1 MNTNKDYINVHPS
14 TVSHDGS
21 GSNGIGYVVRELA
34 KDIHIDGFNPQQGDV
49 LIFDNSL
56 GISSQDELA
65 NLITNIHVEAD
76 NFIVNFGNEVTLT
89 LTGVQPDQISWD
101 NVIVGDPDTADSNT
115 DDPVTADPGTTDSDV
130 SDPISAD
137 PGATDPDGDD
147 PVTADPGT
155 TDPDVS
161 DPISAD
167 PGTTDPDGG
176 DSVTADP
183 GTTDPDVSDPISADP
198 GATDPDGDDPVTADP
213 GTTDPGV
220 SDPISADPGTTDPDG
235 GDSVTADPGTTD
247 PDVSDPISADPGATD
262 PDGDDPVTADP
273 GTTDNH
279 GGGRS
284 NGIGHVVREWAR
296 DIRIDGFNP
305 QQGDV
310 LIFDNSLGISSQ
322 DELANLIT
330 NIHVEA
336 DNFIVN
342 FGNDVTLTLT
352 GVQPDQISWDNIIVG
367 DPVTAD
373 SNTDDPVTADPG
385 TTDPDGDDPVTAD
398 PGTTDPD
405 VDDPVTADPGTTDP
419 DGDDPVTADPG
430 TTDNHVG
437 DRSNGIGHVVSEW
450 ARDIRIDGFNP
461 QQGDVLIFDNS
472 LGISSQDELAN
483 LITNIHVEADN
494 FIVNFGNN
502 TTLTLT
508 DVQPDQIGWDDVIV
522 GDPDTA
528 DSNTDDPVTA
538 DPSTTDPDVDDPV
551 TADPSS
557 TDPDGDEPVTADP
570 GTSDPDVSD
579 PVTADSGQN
588 IDINPG
594 ETIQGEEGSE
604 NFVFHDLGHW
614 TINNFNAMEDMLDFT
629 GYNLSRE
636 EIASHITNIAV
647 ESDNFIV
654 NFGDDVSITL
664 IGQSPT
670 WDNVTTVEG

>member
-14 TVSHDGS
+14 IVSHDGG

-34 KDIHIDGFNPQQGDV
+34 RDIH
-49 LIFDNSL
+49 
-56 GISSQDELA
+56 
-65 NLITNIHVEAD
+65 
-76 NFIVNFGNEVTLT
+76 
-89 LTGVQPDQISWD
+89 
-101 NVIVGDPDTADSNT
+101 
-115 DDPVTADPGTTDSDV
+115 
-130 SDPISAD
+130 
-137 PGATDPDGDD
+137 
-147 PVTADPGT
+147 
-155 TDPDVS
+155 
-161 DPISAD
+161 
-167 PGTTDPDGG
+167 
-176 DSVTADP
+176 
-183 GTTDPDVSDPISADP
+183 
-198 GATDPDGDDPVTADP
+198 
-213 GTTDPGV
+213 
-220 SDPISADPGTTDPDG
+220 
-235 GDSVTADPGTTD
+235 
-247 PDVSDPISADPGATD
+247 
-262 PDGDDPVTADP
+262 
-273 GTTDNH
+273 
-279 GGGRS
+279 
-284 NGIGHVVREWAR
+284 
-296 DIRIDGFNP
+296 IDGFNP

-352 GVQPDQISWDNIIVG
+352 GVHPDQISWDNVIVG
-367 DPVTAD
+367 DPGTTDPDGDDPVTAD
-373 SNTDDPVTADPG
+373 PGTTDPDVSDPISADPG

-405 VDDPVTADPGTTDP
+405 E
-419 DGDDPVTADPG
+419 DDPVTADPG
-430 TTDNHVG
+430 TTDNHG
-437 DRSNGIGHVVSEW
+437 GGRSNGIGHVVSEW

-502 TTLTLT
+502 TTITLT
-508 DVQPDQIGWDDVIV
+508 GVQPDQIGWDDVIV
-522 GDPDTA
+522 GDPDTP
-528 DSNTDDPVTA
+528 DSNTDDLVTA
-538 DPSTTDPDVDDPV
+538 DPDVDDPV
-551 TADPSS
+551 TADP
-557 TDPDGDEPVTADP
+557 
-570 GTSDPDVSD
+570 GTTDPDVSD

-654 NFGDDVSITL
+654 NFEDDVSITL